1 MGPIVWKML
10 GTGSAVVA
18 GMAAKNVLGKAWR
31 SGTGKEPPRN
41 PEAAETSWGEA
52 AAWAMASGALIGLA
66 RMLATRQA
74 ARYYKKSAGHLPKGL
89 EEVQ

>member
-1 MGPIVWKML
+1 MGPFVWKVL
-10 GTGSAVVA
+10 GTGSAVLA
-18 GMAAKNVLGKAWR
+18 GVAAKNVLSMAWQ

-66 RMLATRQA
+66 RMMATRQA
-74 ARYYKKSAGHLPKGL
+74 ARFYKNSAGHLPKGL
-89 EEVQ
+89 QEVQ